1 MKKLLIE
8 IGIGLILLA
17 GLFFTWKLYQK
28 ERQNRIRLEDNQ
40 EILLKDKD
48 YFKWKDEQNTAKIG
62 TLYLTLNELKQS
74 QDSQM
79 VLLKK
84 EVERLGLRLRDV
96 QQLTTA
102 TLENTKNI
110 GGVMHDTLIYFEGI
124 ETEAKT
130 FRVKSRWNDA
140 QITYFPDTDSVK
152 ARIITYDRMTQACF
166 KERRGFKFWK
176 ADFWQPRDISQV
188 IHFENPDTKIDY
200 PLTIE
205 ISKKRKK

>member
-8 IGIGLILLA
+8 IGIGLILLG
-17 GLFFTWKLYQK
+17 GLFFTWKLYQR

-74 QDSQM
+74 QDKQM
-79 VLLKK
+79 VSLKS
-84 EVERLGLRLRDV
+84 EVERLGLRLKDV

-102 TLENTKNI
+102 TLETVNKAK
-110 GGVMHDTLIYFEGI
+110 GVMHDTLIWHEGI
-124 ETEAKT
+124 SEEAKI
-130 FRVKSRWNDA
+130 FRAKSKFND
-140 QITYFPDTDSVK
+140 ITVTYFPATDSIKTKV
-152 ARIITYDRMTQACF
+152 ITYDRMTQVCF